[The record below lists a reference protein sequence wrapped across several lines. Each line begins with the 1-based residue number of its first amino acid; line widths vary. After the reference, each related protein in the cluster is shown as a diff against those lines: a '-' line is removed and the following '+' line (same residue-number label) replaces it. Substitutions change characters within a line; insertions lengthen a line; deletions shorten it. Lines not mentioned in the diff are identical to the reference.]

1 MTKRKD
7 PKGEKPA
14 VVGLDPLK
22 SETKLQSAFQHIP
35 VSSLKSN
42 PTNPRVLRDEKFEC
56 RTCGSAFKSRK
67 ACVSRTPKFCSKA
80 CYAGREIGDA
90 TRSRMSASRAGRQ
103 PHNKLPM
110 SQVKCAGCSTQIPHR
125 VGAYSNTKYC
135 PYSCRITAYRNMDYS
150 HQSGDKS
157 HRWAGGVTAENDSER
172 GSAKYRQWRTD
183 VFSRDG
189 YTCQSC
195 GQVGGY
201 LQADHIQPF
210 AYHKELRY
218 DLSNGR
224 TLCVACHRKTDTFG
238 SKALKH
244 AV

>member
-1 MTKRKD
+1 MAD
-7 PKGEKPA
+7 M
-14 VVGLDPLK
+14 V
-22 SETKLQSAFQHIP
+22 P
-35 VSSLKSN
+35 VSKLKAN

-135 PYSCRITAYRNMDYS
+135 SSSCRITAYRNMDYS

-172 GSAKYRQWRTD
+172 RSAKYRQWRTD